1 MNNKEIAKVFK
12 LYAQLMELH
21 GENPFRTKAISSS
34 VFKVEK
40 IGVPILE
47 STVKELSD
55 LPGIGKSTAE
65 KIHQI
70 AHEGTF
76 SELDEL
82 LAKTPKGILDLL
94 EVKGLGPKKVLTI
107 WKEMNITDLGELLYA
122 CNENRLAQVKGFGVK
137 TQAAVQDSI
146 EFILKNKGWYL
157 YAKIKAQAEH
167 MLQLAQS
174 AAETSDIISFTGEF
188 RRSSEIL
195 QRIEIL
201 HTLPLIKL
209 KLALSE
215 YNQDQV
221 DSRTLRVGNHPD
233 IPVDFIHTTRE
244 NFARDLMLT
253 TGSDSH
259 VQKLTSPLPSLP
271 SEQEIYQSLGLSFIP
286 PELREGTHEVEKAK
300 NNQIPNLITVSDLK
314 GSLHN
319 HSTYSD
325 GKDTLKDMALYCRD
339 NLKLEYFGIADH
351 SPAAHYAGGL
361 SIEKV
366 QQQWEEIDLLNK
378 ELAPFKIFKGTES
391 DILEDGSLDYPSEIL
406 AGFDYVVASI
416 HRTLGM
422 DEERATER
430 LIKAIENPYT
440 TILGHPT
447 GRLLLSRPGYPIDFK
462 KVIDACKANGV
473 TIEINANPLRLDL
486 DWRHHQYAIEQGV
499 LLSINPDAHIKEGL
513 LDMEYGVQV
522 ARKGGLEANGCLNA
536 KTLDEITQYFKNK
549 K

>member
-1 MNNKEIAKVFK
+1 
-12 LYAQLMELH
+12 
-21 GENPFRTKAISSS
+21 
-34 VFKVEK
+34 
-40 IGVPILE
+40 
-47 STVKELSD
+47 
-55 LPGIGKSTAE
+55 
-65 KIHQI
+65 
-70 AHEGTF
+70 
-76 SELDEL
+76 
-82 LAKTPKGILDLL
+82 
-94 EVKGLGPKKVLTI
+94 
-107 WKEMNITDLGELLYA
+107 
-122 CNENRLAQVKGFGVK
+122 
-137 TQAAVQDSI
+137 
-146 EFILKNKGWYL
+146 
-157 YAKIKAQAEH
+157 
-167 MLQLAQS
+167 
-174 AAETSDIISFTGEF
+174 
-188 RRSSEIL
+188 
-195 QRIEIL
+195 
-201 HTLPLIKL
+201 
-209 KLALSE
+209 
-215 YNQDQV
+215 
-221 DSRTLRVGNHPD
+221 
-233 IPVDFIHTTRE
+233 IPVDFINTTRE

-253 TGSDSH
+253 TGSDIH

-325 GKDTLKDMALYCRD
+325 GKDTLKDMALYYRD

-378 ELAPFKIFKGTES
+378 ELAPFTIFKGTES
-391 DILEDGSLDYPSEIL
+391 DILEEGSLDYPSEIL

-522 ARKGGLEANGCLNA
+522 ARKGGLEAKGCLNA